1 MTHSSVRSVHRLVTL
16 PAAAVMVLAVP
27 VSGQYGGPAG
37 PTTSLRGGPVGTEV
51 QLSMTSGLAP
61 GARVS
66 IGFGG
71 LSGGYELITRT
82 EVGPDGAVS
91 ATATVPSWAERNFV
105 YFFFVNAGGG
115 VRLFSDPFIVTGPD
129 GLLQVVGAVSEATE
143 GCVVIN
149 ALDDTRYALS
159 GVTTPVM
166 VGSRITVD
174 GHVAPQDAAP
184 EASTCGGRPAIP
196 VRVARVRGF

>member
-1 MTHSSVRSVHRLVTL
+1 MSTSLMRFFVRPAGVAAAAFALLFL
-16 PAAAVMVLAVP
+16 PAAA
-27 VSGQYGGPAG
+27 QYGGATG

-51 QLSMTSGLAP
+51 QLSMVSGLAP

-66 IGFGG
+66 LGFGG
-71 LSGGYELITRT
+71 LSGGYELVART
-82 EVGPDGAVS
+82 EVGPDGTIS
-91 ATATVPSWAERNFV
+91 ATVPVPSWAERNFV

-129 GLLQVVGAVSEATE
+129 GLLQVVGAVSEAAE

-159 GVTTPVM
+159 GLTTPVT

-174 GHVAPQDAAP
+174 GHVGDASAVT
-184 EASTCGGRPAIP
+184 EATVCGGRAAVP